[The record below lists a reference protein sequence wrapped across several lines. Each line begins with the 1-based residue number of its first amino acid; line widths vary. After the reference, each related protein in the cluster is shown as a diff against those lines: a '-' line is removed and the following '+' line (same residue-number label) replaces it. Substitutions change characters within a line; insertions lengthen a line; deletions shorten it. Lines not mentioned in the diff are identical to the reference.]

1 MFMKPKFTRAV
12 MLAQW
17 ALDDYSGDTCPKCGR
32 RRLGKC
38 MNGKTRCEKC
48 NWVVEDNAYAPVS
61 L

>member
-1 MFMKPKFTRAV
+1 